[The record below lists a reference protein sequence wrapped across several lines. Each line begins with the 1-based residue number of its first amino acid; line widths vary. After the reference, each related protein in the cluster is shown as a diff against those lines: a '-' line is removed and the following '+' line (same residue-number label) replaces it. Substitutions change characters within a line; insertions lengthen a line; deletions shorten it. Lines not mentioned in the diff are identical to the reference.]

1 MILNIIAALCSAHSS
16 LNKILEKV
24 EKVTIDFDDD
34 NRIVYVNF
42 KNTISKLRKKASKDE
57 VYQDIWNDLDKKL
70 DDDDRKNMSEVMIQ
84 AAIRYREHGIR
95 KPMGESVRKL
105 NLNIIKSFDASLPAT
120 YDRKRLEKRKEE
132 EGVESALDFNLY
144 DLQSMYAFYPG
155 DLFNRLDQ
163 IIVSKKQIKWYDL

>member
-1 MILNIIAALCSAHSS
+1 M
-16 LNKILEKV
+16 
-24 EKVTIDFDDD
+24 
-34 NRIVYVNF
+34 
-42 KNTISKLRKKASKDE
+42 
-57 VYQDIWNDLDKKL
+57 
-70 DDDDRKNMSEVMIQ
+70 
-84 AAIRYREHGIR
+84 
-95 KPMGESVRKL
+95 RKL